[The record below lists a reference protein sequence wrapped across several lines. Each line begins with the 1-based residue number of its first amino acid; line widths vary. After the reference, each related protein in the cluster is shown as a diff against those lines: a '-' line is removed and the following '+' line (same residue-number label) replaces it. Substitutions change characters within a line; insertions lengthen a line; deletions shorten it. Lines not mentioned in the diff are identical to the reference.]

1 MIIPS
6 HTGKIADNLY
16 SLGPEGMPTYLLDGE
31 VPVMFD
37 AGVSIMG
44 EHYATEVR
52 KILGDRPLRYLFL
65 SHVHF
70 DHCGAAGY
78 LKQAFPNVTI
88 CASAISAEI
97 ISKPSA
103 VKLISKLNTVP
114 GMTDSQKFKI
124 FSVDRVIEDGDSF
137 DLLENGYLHAYATPG
152 HTRDLISYHLPQL
165 KTLIPSEAAGV
176 PAGDGYIY
184 SEFLVDY
191 EMYFNSIQR
200 LSKLE
205 FERILCAHRSIYD
218 GEDAA
223 EYFKAAIAQT
233 IRFKD
238 RIATLLLAHAN
249 DHETVARLIKA
260 EEYDQVPEPKQP
272 EPAYDLNLTAKI
284 NAVSRL
290 PAFTSAR

>member
-16 SLGPEGMPTYLLDGE
+16 SLGPEEMPTYLLDGE
-31 VPVMFD
+31 VPAMFD
-37 AGVSIMG
+37 AGISILG
-44 EHYATEVR
+44 EHYVAEVK
-52 KILGDRPLRYLFL
+52 KILGARPLHYLFL

-70 DHCGAAGY
+70 DHCGSAGY
-78 LKQAFPNVTI
+78 LKQAFPDVTI

-103 VKLISKLNTVP
+103 VELIGKLNFVP
-114 GMTDSQKFKI
+114 GLTEEQKFKT
-124 FSVDRVIEDGDSF
+124 FSVDRVIEDGDSI
-137 DLLENGYLHAYATPG
+137 DLLENGYLHGYATPG
-152 HTRDLISYHLPQL
+152 HTRDMTSYHLPQL
-165 KTLIPSEAAGV
+165 RTLIPSEAAGV
-176 PAGDGYIY
+176 PAGDGHIY

-191 EMYFNSIQR
+191 EPYFNSIQR
-200 LSKLE
+200 LSNLE
-205 FERILCAHRSIYD
+205 FERILCAHRSVYD

-223 EYFKAAIAQT
+223 GYFKNAIQQT

-238 RIATLLLAHAN
+238 RIVALLEANPN
-249 DHETVARLIKA
+249 DHKTVARIIKA
-260 EEYDQVPEPKQP
+260 EEYDPVPEPKLP

-290 PAFTSAR
+290 MDMAVN